1 VAPNQPTDAGSGGS
15 SSAPVFSSPSPPEN
29 SPGKAP
35 TSRRVKLA
43 VAYDGT
49 AYAGW
54 QIQPNGTTIQEV
66 MEGAFSRILQEP
78 VRLRAAGRTDAG
90 VHAREQVVDFA
101 DAGVRDLETIVRGGN
116 ALLPPDIRILSA
128 SDVPET
134 FDARRHA
141 TEKEYRYF
149 LYLSPVDSPFLSRYA
164 WRIEK
169 LLDPDAVREG
179 LSRLVGEHDF
189 TSFRGQGCTA
199 ISPVR
204 TIFRAEVAKHDVP
217 GLFSIDVAGS
227 GFLRHMVRN
236 IVGTVVNA
244 GKGKHSADHVGEIL
258 RARDRCA
265 AGVNAPPHGLFL
277 WSVSY

>member
-1 VAPNQPTDAGSGGS
+1 M
-15 SSAPVFSSPSPPEN
+15 SPL
-29 SPGKAP
+29 
-35 TSRRVKLA
+35 RRIKLT

-54 QIQPNGTTIQEV
+54 QVQPNGTTIQEV
-66 MEGAFSRILQEP
+66 MEGVFSRILQEP

-101 DAGVRDLETIVRGGN
+101 DAGVRDIETIVHGGN

-128 SDVPET
+128 SVAPET

-164 WRIEK
+164 WHIEK
-169 LLDPDAVREG
+169 PLDLDAVREG
-179 LSRLVGEHDF
+179 LAHLVGEHDF
-189 TSFRGQGCTA
+189 TSFRGQGCNA

-204 TIFRAEVAKHDVP
+204 TVFRADVGKHDVP
-217 GLFSIDVAGS
+217 GLFSIDVAGA

-236 IVGTVVNA
+236 IVGTVINA

-258 RARDRCA
+258 RARDRTA

-277 WSVSY
+277 WRVSY

>member
-1 VAPNQPTDAGSGGS
+1 MP
-15 SSAPVFSSPSPPEN
+15 
-29 SPGKAP
+29 
-35 TSRRVKLA
+35 RRVKLT

-49 AYAGW
+49 VYAGW
-54 QIQPNGTTIQEV
+54 QVQPNGTTIQEV
-66 MEGAFSRILQEP
+66 MEGVFSRILQEP

-101 DAGVRDLETIVRGGN
+101 DTGVRDLGTIVHGGN
-116 ALLPPDIRILSA
+116 ALLPPAIRILSA
-128 SDVPET
+128 SVVPET

-164 WRIEK
+164 WHIEAP
-169 LLDPDAVREG
+169 LDLEAMRAG
-179 LSRLVGEHDF
+179 LSHLVGEHDF
-189 TSFRGQGCTA
+189 SSFRGQGCNA

-204 TIFRAEVAKHDVP
+204 TINRAEVARHDVP
-217 GLFSIDVAGS
+217 GLISIDVSGT

-236 IVGTVVNA
+236 VVGTAVNA
-244 GKGKHSADHVGEIL
+244 GKGKHSAEHVGAIL
-258 RARDRCA
+258 RARDRSA

-277 WSVSY
+277 WRVSY

>member
-1 VAPNQPTDAGSGGS
+1 M
-15 SSAPVFSSPSPPEN
+15 
-29 SPGKAP
+29 
-35 TSRRVKLA
+35 SRRVKLA

-54 QIQPNGTTIQEV
+54 QIQPNGPTVQAV
-66 MEGAFSRILQEP
+66 MEDVFARILQEA

-101 DAGVRDLETIVRGGN
+101 DAGVRDLETVVHGGN

-128 SDVPET
+128 GEVPEA

-149 LYLSPVDSPFLSRYA
+149 LYLSPVASPFLSRYA
-164 WRIEK
+164 WHIEK
-169 LLDPDAVREG
+169 PLDLDAVRKG
-179 LSRLVGEHDF
+179 LSHLVGEHDF

-199 ISPVR
+199 VSPVR
-204 TIFRAEVAKHDVP
+204 SVVRAEVAKHDVP
-217 GLFSIDVAGS
+217 GLFSIDVAGT

-244 GKGKHSADHVGEIL
+244 GKGRHSADRVGEIL
-258 RARDRCA
+258 RARDRSA

-277 WSVSY
+277 WRVSY

>member
-1 VAPNQPTDAGSGGS
+1 M
-15 SSAPVFSSPSPPEN
+15 SPL
-29 SPGKAP
+29 
-35 TSRRVKLA
+35 RRIKLT

-54 QIQPNGTTIQEV
+54 QVQPNGTTIQAT
-66 MEGAFSRILQEP
+66 MEEALARILQEP
-78 VRLRAAGRTDAG
+78 VRIRAAGRTDAG

-101 DAGVRDLETIVRGGN
+101 DAGARDLGTIVHGGN
-116 ALLPPDIRILSA
+116 ALLPPAIRILSA
-128 SDVPET
+128 DVVPET

-164 WRIEK
+164 WHIEK
-169 LLDPDAVREG
+169 PLDLDAMREG
-179 LSRLVGEHDF
+179 LSHLVGEHDF
-189 TSFRGQGCTA
+189 SSFRGQGCNA
-199 ISPVR
+199 MSPVR

-217 GLFSIDVAGS
+217 GLISIDVSGA

-244 GKGKHSADHVGEIL
+244 GKGKHSAEHVGEIL
-258 RARDRCA
+258 RARDRSA

-277 WSVSY
+277 WRVTY

>member
-1 VAPNQPTDAGSGGS
+1 MH
-15 SSAPVFSSPSPPEN
+15 PV
-29 SPGKAP
+29 
-35 TSRRVKLA
+35 RRVKLT

-54 QIQPNGTTIQEV
+54 QVQPNGPTIQATMEEV
-66 MEGAFSRILQEP
+66 LARILQEP
-78 VRLRAAGRTDAG
+78 VRVRAAGRTDAG

-101 DAGVRDLETIVRGGN
+101 DAGMRDLETIVHGGN

-128 SDVPET
+128 GEVPEA

-149 LYLSPVDSPFLSRYA
+149 LYLSPVASPFLSRYA
-164 WRIEK
+164 WHIEK
-169 LLDPDAVREG
+169 ALDLGAVREG
-179 LSRLVGEHDF
+179 LSQLVGEHDF
-189 TSFRGQGCTA
+189 SSFRGQGCNA

-204 TIFRAEVAKHDVP
+204 TIFRAEVARHDVP
-217 GLFSIDVAGS
+217 GLVSIDVAGA

-244 GKGKHSADHVGEIL
+244 GKGMHSAERVGEIL
-258 RARDRCA
+258 RARNRSA
-265 AGVNAPPHGLFL
+265 AGVNAPPRGLFL
-277 WSVSY
+277 WRVSY

>member
-1 VAPNQPTDAGSGGS
+1 L
-15 SSAPVFSSPSPPEN
+15 
-29 SPGKAP
+29 
-35 TSRRVKLA
+35 RRVKLT

-54 QIQPNGTTIQEV
+54 QVQPNGTTVQAV
-66 MEGAFSRILQEP
+66 MEGVLARILQEP

-101 DAGVRDLETIVRGGN
+101 DAGKRDLETIVHGGN
-116 ALLPPDIRILSA
+116 CLLPPDIRILSA
-128 SDVPET
+128 EEAPET

-164 WRIEK
+164 WHIEAA
-169 LLDPDAVREG
+169 LDIDAIRRG
-179 LSRLVGEHDF
+179 LSHLVGEHDF
-189 TSFRGQGCTA
+189 SSFRGQGCNA

-204 TIFRAEVAKHDVP
+204 TIFRAEIARHGVP
-217 GLFSIDVAGS
+217 GLVSIDVAGA

-258 RARDRCA
+258 RARDRTA
-265 AGVNAPPHGLFL
+265 AGLNAPAHGLFL
-277 WSVSY
+277 WSVKY

>member
-1 VAPNQPTDAGSGGS
+1 MPPLTEEGG
-15 SSAPVFSSPSPPEN
+15 AM
-29 SPGKAP
+29 
-35 TSRRVKLA
+35 SRRVKLT

-54 QIQPNGTTIQEV
+54 QVQPNGTTIQEV

-101 DAGVRDLETIVRGGN
+101 DAGVRDLGTLIHGGN

-128 SDVPET
+128 SAVPET

-164 WRIEK
+164 WHIEAP
-169 LLDPDAVREG
+169 LDLEAMRAG
-179 LSRLVGEHDF
+179 LSHLVGEHDF
-189 TSFRGQGCTA
+189 SSFRGQGCNA

-204 TIFRAEVAKHDVP
+204 TVLRAEVAKHDVP
-217 GLFSIDVAGS
+217 GLISVDVAGA

-236 IVGTVVNA
+236 IVGTAVNA

-258 RARDRCA
+258 RTRDRSA

-277 WSVSY
+277 WRVSY

>member
-1 VAPNQPTDAGSGGS
+1 MDDAPRE
-15 SSAPVFSSPSPPEN
+15 AP
-29 SPGKAP
+29 A
-35 TSRRVKLA
+35 RRVKLT

-54 QIQPNGTTIQEV
+54 QMQPNGTSVQSV
-66 MEGAFSRILQEP
+66 METALARVLQEP

-90 VHAREQVVDFA
+90 VHAREQVADFA
-101 DAGVRDLETIVRGGN
+101 DAGTRDLATIVRGGN
-116 ALLPPDIRILSA
+116 GLLPRDIRILSA
-128 SDVPET
+128 SEVPGT

-164 WRIEK
+164 WHIEAP
-169 LLDPDAVREG
+169 LDLDAVREG
-179 LSRLVGEHDF
+179 LSHLVGEHDF

-199 ISPVR
+199 VSPVR
-204 TIFRAEVAKHDVP
+204 TVLRAEVTSHDVP
-217 GLFSIDVAGS
+217 GLFSIDVAGA

-236 IVGTVVNA
+236 IVGTVMNA
-244 GKGKHSADHVGEIL
+244 GKGKHPAERVAEIL
-258 RARDRCA
+258 RARDRTA

-277 WSVSY
+277 WRVSY

>member
-1 VAPNQPTDAGSGGS
+1 MP
-15 SSAPVFSSPSPPEN
+15 
-29 SPGKAP
+29 
-35 TSRRVKLA
+35 RRVKLT
-43 VAYDGT
+43 VAYAGT

-54 QIQPNGTTIQEV
+54 QVQPNATTVQAV
-66 MEGAFSRILQEP
+66 MEGVLAQILQEP

-90 VHAREQVVDFA
+90 VHAREQVIDFA
-101 DAGVRDLETIVRGGN
+101 DAGARDLETIVHGGN

-128 SDVPET
+128 SIVPEK

-164 WRIEK
+164 WHIEAP
-169 LLDPDAVREG
+169 LDLDAVRRG
-179 LSRLVGEHDF
+179 LFHLVGEHDF
-189 TSFRGQGCTA
+189 SSFRGQGCNA
-199 ISPVR
+199 LSPVR
-204 TIFRAEVAKHDVP
+204 TVFRAEVAKHDVP
-217 GLFSIDVAGS
+217 GLFSIDVAGA

-258 RARDRCA
+258 RARDRSA
-265 AGVNAPPHGLFL
+265 AGLNAPPHGLFL
-277 WSVSY
+277 WRVSY

>member
-1 VAPNQPTDAGSGGS
+1 MP
-15 SSAPVFSSPSPPEN
+15 
-29 SPGKAP
+29 
-35 TSRRVKLA
+35 RRVKLA

-66 MEGAFSRILQEP
+66 MEGAFSRILQGP

-90 VHAREQVVDFA
+90 VHAREQIVDFA

-116 ALLPPDIRILSA
+116 ALLPPAIRVLSA
-128 SDVPET
+128 SVAPET

-149 LYLSPVDSPFLSRYA
+149 LYLSPVESPFLSRYA
-164 WRIEK
+164 WHIEK
-169 LLDPDAVREG
+169 LLDLDAVREG
-179 LSRLVGEHDF
+179 LSHLAGEHDF

-199 ISPVR
+199 ISAVR
-204 TIFRAEVAKHDVP
+204 TIFRAEVVKHDVP
-217 GLFSIDVAGS
+217 GLFSIDVSGS

-258 RARDRCA
+258 QARDRSA
-265 AGVNAPPHGLFL
+265 AGVNAPPNGLFL
-277 WSVSY
+277 WRVAY

>member
-1 VAPNQPTDAGSGGS
+1 M
-15 SSAPVFSSPSPPEN
+15 
-29 SPGKAP
+29 
-35 TSRRVKLA
+35 SRRVKLT

-54 QIQPNGTTIQEV
+54 QVQPNGTTIQEV

-101 DAGVRDLETIVRGGN
+101 DAGVRDLGTLIHGGN

-128 SDVPET
+128 SAVPET

-141 TEKEYRYF
+141 TEKEYRDF

-164 WRIEK
+164 WHIEAP
-169 LLDPDAVREG
+169 LDLEAMRAG
-179 LSRLVGEHDF
+179 LSHLVGEHDF
-189 TSFRGQGCTA
+189 SSFRGQGCNA

-204 TIFRAEVAKHDVP
+204 TVLRAEVAKHDVP
-217 GLFSIDVAGS
+217 GLISVDVAGA

-236 IVGTVVNA
+236 IVGTAVNA

-258 RARDRCA
+258 RTRDRSA

-277 WSVSY
+277 WRVSY

>member
-1 VAPNQPTDAGSGGS
+1 MTHPA
-15 SSAPVFSSPSPPEN
+15 
-29 SPGKAP
+29 
-35 TSRRVKLA
+35 RRVRLA

-49 AYAGW
+49 EYAGW
-54 QIQPNGTTIQEV
+54 QVQPNGTTVQAV
-66 MEGAFSRILQEP
+66 MEGALAKILQEP

-101 DAGVRDLETIVRGGN
+101 DAGKRDLETVVHGGN
-116 ALLPPDIRILSA
+116 ALLPSDIRILSA
-128 SDVPET
+128 SVVPET

-149 LYLSPVDSPFLSRYA
+149 LYLSPVASPFLLRYA
-164 WRIEK
+164 WHIETR
-169 LLDPDAVREG
+169 LDLDSMRDG
-179 LSRLVGEHDF
+179 LSHLVGEHDF

-199 ISPVR
+199 RSPVR
-204 TIFRAEVAKHDVP
+204 TVSRAEVAQHDVP
-217 GLFSIDVAGS
+217 GLFSIDVAGA

-244 GKGKHSADHVGEIL
+244 GKGRHSADHVGEIL
-258 RARDRCA
+258 QARDRSA

-277 WSVSY
+277 WRVSY

>member
-1 VAPNQPTDAGSGGS
+1 MP
-15 SSAPVFSSPSPPEN
+15 
-29 SPGKAP
+29 
-35 TSRRVKLA
+35 RRVKLT

-54 QIQPNGTTIQEV
+54 QIQPNGPTLQATLEKV
-66 MEGAFSRILQEP
+66 LARILQDP
-78 VRLRAAGRTDAG
+78 VRVRAAGRTDAG

-101 DAGVRDLETIVRGGN
+101 DAGVRDLETIFHGGN

-128 SDVPET
+128 GEAPEA

-149 LYLSPVDSPFLSRYA
+149 LYLSPVPSPFLSRYA
-164 WRIEK
+164 WHIEAP
-169 LLDPDAVREG
+169 LDLEAMRAG
-179 LSRLVGEHDF
+179 LSHLVGEHDF
-189 TSFRGQGCTA
+189 SSFRGQGCNA

-204 TIFRAEVAKHDVP
+204 TVLRAEVAKHDVP
-217 GLFSIDVAGS
+217 GLISVDVAGA

-236 IVGTVVNA
+236 IVGTAVNA

-258 RARDRCA
+258 RTRDRSA

-277 WSVSY
+277 WRVSY

>member
-1 VAPNQPTDAGSGGS
+1 MAPNDAANAGSGGH
-15 SSAPVFSSPSPPEN
+15 SSAPVFISPDIPRPV
-29 SPGKAP
+29 
-35 TSRRVKLA
+35 RRVKLT

-54 QIQPNGTTIQEV
+54 QVQPNGPTLQATVEEV
-66 MEGAFSRILQEP
+66 LARILQEP
-78 VRLRAAGRTDAG
+78 VRVRAAGRTDAG

-101 DAGVRDLETIVRGGN
+101 DAGVRDLGTILHGGN
-116 ALLPPDIRILSA
+116 ALLPPAIRILSA
-128 SDVPET
+128 SVVPET

-141 TEKEYRYF
+141 AGKEYRYF
-149 LYLSPVDSPFLSRYA
+149 LYLSPVDSAFFSRYA
-164 WRIEK
+164 WHIGK
-169 LLDPDAVREG
+169 PLDLDAVRRG
-179 LSRLVGEHDF
+179 LAHLVGEHDF
-189 TSFRGQGCTA
+189 TSFRGQGCDA

-204 TIFRAEVAKHDVP
+204 TIFRAEVEMHDVP
-217 GLFSIDVAGS
+217 GLFSIDVAGT

-258 RARDRCA
+258 RARNRSA

-277 WSVSY
+277 WRVSY

>member
-1 VAPNQPTDAGSGGS
+1 M
-15 SSAPVFSSPSPPEN
+15 
-29 SPGKAP
+29 
-35 TSRRVKLA
+35 SRRVKLT
-43 VAYDGT
+43 VSYDGT

-54 QIQPNGTTIQEV
+54 QVQPNGTTIQEV

-90 VHAREQVVDFA
+90 VHAREQIVDFA

-116 ALLPPDIRILSA
+116 ALLPPAIRVLSA
-128 SDVPET
+128 SVAPET

-164 WRIEK
+164 WHIEK
-169 LLDPDAVREG
+169 LLDLDAVREG
-179 LSRLVGEHDF
+179 LSHLVGEHDF
-189 TSFRGQGCTA
+189 SSFRGQGCTA

-204 TIFRAEVAKHDVP
+204 TVFRAEVTKHDVP
-217 GLFSIDVAGS
+217 GLISIDVAGA

-244 GKGKHSADHVGEIL
+244 GKGKHSADHVGAIL
-258 RARDRCA
+258 RARDRSA

-277 WSVSY
+277 WRVSY

>member
-1 VAPNQPTDAGSGGS
+1 V
-15 SSAPVFSSPSPPEN
+15 
-29 SPGKAP
+29 
-35 TSRRVKLA
+35 SRRVKLA

-54 QIQPNGTTIQEV
+54 QMQPNGTTVQSV
-66 MEGAFSRILQEP
+66 MEETLAEILQEP

-101 DAGVRDLETIVRGGN
+101 DAGKRDLATIVRGGN
-116 ALLPPDIRILSA
+116 GLLPPDIRILSA
-128 SDVPET
+128 EEVPET
-134 FDARRHA
+134 FDAMRHA

-164 WRIEK
+164 WHIEAP
-169 LLDPDAVREG
+169 LDLDAVGKG
-179 LSRLVGEHDF
+179 LSHLVGEHDF

-199 ISPVR
+199 KSPVR
-204 TIFRAEVAKHDVP
+204 TIFRAEAAKHDVP
-217 GLFSIDVAGS
+217 GLFSIDVAGA

-258 RARDRCA
+258 RARDRSA

-277 WSVSY
+277 WRVSY